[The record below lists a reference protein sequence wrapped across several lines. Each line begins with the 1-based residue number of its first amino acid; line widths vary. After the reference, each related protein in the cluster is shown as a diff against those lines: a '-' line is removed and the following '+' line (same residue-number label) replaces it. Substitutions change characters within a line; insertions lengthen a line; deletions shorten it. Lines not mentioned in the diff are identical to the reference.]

1 MATTNQEKQTIWE
14 EGVSTTPLD
23 PSHEET
29 SRQPKVNEKMQ
40 GKRKRGG
47 EYLATAPSLLWL
59 TILLIIPTFL
69 VLTFAFKTADPY
81 GGIGSDWTLA
91 SLRSLGNPSYPAII
105 WRTIWQSVATTLIC
119 VALSIPMGYFM
130 ARTSEKVRRLLM
142 VLTILPFWICFI
154 LRVFAWMSLLHPDGF
169 IKEALVFLHLAAPHE
184 QLLYTSGAVLLVMV
198 YNHLPF
204 AILPIYAASE
214 KFDFQLLEAA
224 ADLGATRFRAFRSVF
239 IPGIKTGIAAAVL
252 MVLIPALGEY
262 VIPDMVGGPNS
273 EMIGNKIAQ
282 RVQNDR
288 NLPHACALSAALM
301 LFVLGP
307 MLAVMIG
314 RRRQDRAASTTSKP
328 NIGGAMLS

>member
-1 MATTNQEKQTIWE
+1 MTKKKKAGEIF
-14 EGVSTTPLD
+14 STT
-23 PSHEET
+23 
-29 SRQPKVNEKMQ
+29 
-40 GKRKRGG
+40 
-47 EYLATAPSLLWL
+47 PSLLWL
-59 TILLIIPTFL
+59 VLLLIVPTFL

-81 GGIGSDWTLA
+81 GGIGVNWTFA

-105 WRTIWQSVATTLIC
+105 WRTIWQSVATTLIS
-119 VALSIPMGYFM
+119 VALSIPMGYYM
-130 ARTSEKVRRLLM
+130 ARVSEKWRRMLM

-154 LRVFAWMSLLHPDGF
+154 LRVFAWMSLLHPRGF
-169 IKEALVFLHLAAPHE
+169 IKTALAALGLVDPNA

-224 ADLGATRFRAFRSVF
+224 ADLGATRWRAFVRVF
-239 IPGIKTGIAAAVL
+239 IPGIKAGIFAAVL

-262 VIPDMVGGPNS
+262 VIPDMVGGPGS

-307 MLAVMIG
+307 MLAVMLS
-314 RRRQDRAASTTSKP
+314 RRKNGDRAKL
-328 NIGGAMLS
+328 GGTLLS

>member
-1 MATTNQEKQTIWE
+1 MTKKFRE
-14 EGVSTTPLD
+14 VC
-23 PSHEET
+23 
-29 SRQPKVNEKMQ
+29 
-40 GKRKRGG
+40 
-47 EYLATAPSLLWL
+47 ATAPSLLWL
-59 TILLIIPTFL
+59 AILLIIPTFL
-69 VLTFAFKTADPY
+69 VLTFAFKTSDPY
-81 GGIGSDWTLA
+81 GGIGTEWTLA

-105 WRTIWQSVATTLIC
+105 WRTVWQSVATTFIC

-130 ARTSEKVRRLLM
+130 ARTSERVRRFLM

-154 LRVFAWMSLLHPDGF
+154 LRVFAWMSLLHPLGF
-169 IKEALVFLHLAAPHE
+169 IKTTLASIGLIAPDA
-184 QLLYTSGAVLLVMV
+184 QLLYSSGAVLLVMV

-224 ADLGATRFRAFRSVF
+224 SDLGATRWRAFSTVF
-239 IPGIKTGIAAAVL
+239 IPGIKAGIFAAVL

-262 VIPDMVGGPNS
+262 VIPDMVGGPGS

-314 RRRQDRAASTTSKP
+314 RRRGDGKAKI
-328 NIGGAMLS
+328 NGAMLS

>member
-1 MATTNQEKQTIWE
+1 MTT
-14 EGVSTTPLD
+14 
-23 PSHEET
+23 
-29 SRQPKVNEKMQ
+29 
-40 GKRKRGG
+40 RKIR
-47 EYLATAPSLLWL
+47 ELCATAPSLLWL
-59 TILLIIPTFL
+59 VGLLIVPTLL
-69 VLTFAFKTADPY
+69 VLTFAFKKADPM
-81 GGIGSDWTLA
+81 GGVGDDWTLA
-91 SLRSLGNPSYPAII
+91 TLRSLSNPSYPAII
-105 WRTIWQSVATTLIC
+105 WRTLWQSVVTTLVC
-119 VALSIPMGYFM
+119 VALSIPMGYYM
-130 ARTSEKVRRLLM
+130 ARTGERIRRYLM

-154 LRVFAWMSLLHPDGF
+154 LRVFSWMSLLHPHG
-169 IKEALVFLHLAAPHE
+169 IVKTALVGLGLVDPHA

-224 ADLGATRFRAFRSVF
+224 ADLGATRWRAFRSVF
-239 IPGIKTGIAAAVL
+239 IPGIRAGIFAAVL

-262 VIPDMVGGPNS
+262 VIPDMVGGPAS

-307 MLAVMIG
+307 MLAYMFA
-314 RRRQDRAASTTSKP
+314 RRKGQKGSKL
-328 NIGGAMLS
+328 GGAMLS

>member
-1 MATTNQEKQTIWE
+1 M
-14 EGVSTTPLD
+14 
-23 PSHEET
+23 
-29 SRQPKVNEKMQ
+29 
-40 GKRKRGG
+40 
-47 EYLATAPSLLWL
+47 
-59 TILLIIPTFL
+59 IIPTFL
-69 VLTFAFKTADPY
+69 VLTFAFKTSDPY
-81 GGIGSDWTLA
+81 GGIGTEWTLA

-105 WRTIWQSVATTLIC
+105 WRTVWQSVATTFIC

-130 ARTSEKVRRLLM
+130 ARTSERVRRFLM

-154 LRVFAWMSLLHPDGF
+154 LRVFAWMSLLHPLGF
-169 IKEALVFLHLAAPHE
+169 IKTTLASIGLIAPDA
-184 QLLYTSGAVLLVMV
+184 QLLYSSGAVLLVMV

-224 ADLGATRFRAFRSVF
+224 SDLGATRWRAFSTVF
-239 IPGIKTGIAAAVL
+239 IPGIKAGIFAAVL

-262 VIPDMVGGPNS
+262 VIPDMVGGPGS

-314 RRRQDRAASTTSKP
+314 RRRGDGKAKI
-328 NIGGAMLS
+328 NGAMLS

>member
-1 MATTNQEKQTIWE
+1 MTKKFRE
-14 EGVSTTPLD
+14 VC
-23 PSHEET
+23 
-29 SRQPKVNEKMQ
+29 
-40 GKRKRGG
+40 
-47 EYLATAPSLLWL
+47 ATAPSLLWL
-59 TILLIIPTFL
+59 AILLIVPTVL
-69 VLTFAFKTADPY
+69 VLTFAFKTSDPY
-81 GGIGSDWTLA
+81 GGIGTEWTLA

-105 WRTIWQSVATTLIC
+105 WRTVWQSVATTFIC

-130 ARTSEKVRRLLM
+130 ARTSERVRRFLM

-154 LRVFAWMSLLHPDGF
+154 LRVFAWMSLLHPLGF
-169 IKEALVFLHLAAPHE
+169 IKTTLASIGLIAPDA
-184 QLLYTSGAVLLVMV
+184 QLLYSSGAVLLVMV

-224 ADLGATRFRAFRSVF
+224 SDLGATRWRAFSTVF
-239 IPGIKTGIAAAVL
+239 IPGIKAGIFAAIL

-262 VIPDMVGGPNS
+262 VIPDMVGGPGS

-314 RRRQDRAASTTSKP
+314 RRRGDGKAKI
-328 NIGGAMLS
+328 NGAMLS

>member
-1 MATTNQEKQTIWE
+1 MT
-14 EGVSTTPLD
+14 
-23 PSHEET
+23 
-29 SRQPKVNEKMQ
+29 
-40 GKRKRGG
+40 KRLR
-47 EYLATAPSLLWL
+47 ELSATAPSFLWL
-59 TILLIIPTFL
+59 TILLLIPTIL

-81 GGIGSDWTLA
+81 GGIGQNWTFA

-105 WRTIWQSVATTLIC
+105 WRTLWQSILTTLIC
-119 VALSIPMGYFM
+119 VMLSIPMGYFM
-130 ARTSEKVRRLLM
+130 ARINEKWRRILM

-154 LRVFAWMSLLHPDGF
+154 LRVFAWMSLLHPQGA
-169 IKEALVFLHLAAPHE
+169 IKMALVSIGLIDPNA

-224 ADLGATRFRAFRSVF
+224 ADLGATRFRSFISVF
-239 IPGIKTGIAAAVL
+239 IPGIKAGIFAAVL

-262 VIPDMVGGPNS
+262 VIPDMVGGPGS

-307 MLAVMIG
+307 MLAVMMTKRKNG
-314 RRRQDRAASTTSKP
+314 KNDK
-328 NIGGAMLS
+328 IGGSMLS